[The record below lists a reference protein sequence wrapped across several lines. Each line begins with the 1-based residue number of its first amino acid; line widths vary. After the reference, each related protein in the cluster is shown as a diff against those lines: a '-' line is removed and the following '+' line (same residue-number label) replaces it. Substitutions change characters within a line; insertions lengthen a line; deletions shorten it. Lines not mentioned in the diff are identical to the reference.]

1 MAAGAGSGGS
11 ARAQQAAAPPHA
23 HRSHLRGPGFPGK
36 TSSERAGLELAR
48 GVLAGEATG
57 CGGRAGK
64 RMLSQKPDF
73 STHSISSPSVPCAP
87 SPRTRCRD
95 VARAL
100 ITSVESASDLTD
112 ERAYPSAW
120 QPTFVLKS
128 GVEPAGRGFCR
139 GPRTPKGRSAMPFLS
154 LTCQGALL
162 GLASYT
168 GSSSVTLSKP
178 LLPPGLGFLLFRS
191 RGVGG
196 RCLSRSQQPH
206 GLATPSLAFI
216 PWELV
221 RNVGSQA
228 QTGLAESEP
237 VF

>member
-1 MAAGAGSGGS
+1 MAAGAGLGGS
-11 ARAQQAAAPPHA
+11 TRAQQAAAPPHA

-87 SPRTRCRD
+87 SPRARCRD

-154 LTCQGALL
+154 LTCQGAFL

-191 RGVGG
+191 WGRGVGAG
-196 RCLSRSQQPH
+196 VSPRANSPTALQLQASHSFP
-206 GLATPSLAFI
+206 GSSL
-216 PWELV
+216 
-221 RNVGSQA
+221 GM
-228 QTGLAESEP
+228 
-237 VF
+237 

>member
-1 MAAGAGSGGS
+1 MAPGAGLGGS

-191 RGVGG
+191 WGRGVGAG
-196 RCLSRSQQPH
+196 VSPRANSPTALQLQASHSFP
-206 GLATPSLAFI
+206 GSSL
-216 PWELV
+216 
-221 RNVGSQA
+221 GM
-228 QTGLAESEP
+228 
-237 VF
+237 